1 MKLQFDTNKGLFHAH
16 AFTHLEDLLAILYD
30 KYDGKSCKICN
41 MIFEKG
47 LES

>member
-1 MKLQFDTNKGLFHAH
+1 VDTNKGLFHAH
-16 AFTHLEDLLAILYD
+16 AFTHLEDLLVILYD
-30 KYDGKSCKICN
+30 KYDGKNCKICN